1 MYYTIHVGLRIA
13 VEKKIGVVLQC
24 QNRLARESIARIL
37 QKRSDIEVLHVQPE
51 TFISE
56 KEIAESIPDVVVLDS
71 LQLLPEQ
78 EISAANRSVAE
89 RHIKRIL
96 IAMPDDPKHFLKAI
110 RRGAVGYVLYDASA
124 SDVIAAIRAVGQG
137 EAICPPHYIRLL
149 FEYIAVV
156 ATRYPNRRAK
166 SSIGLTS
173 REQQLIPLIAR
184 GLTNKQIA
192 ASLTLSE
199 QTVKNHVH
207 RILGKLGVDDRLDVS
222 EACEAQLLGM

>member
-1 MYYTIHVGLRIA
+1 M
-13 VEKKIGVVLQC
+13 EKKIGVVLQC

-37 QKRSDIEVLHVQPE
+37 QKRSDIQVLHGQLE

-56 KEIAESIPDVVVLDS
+56 EEITESKPDVVVLDS
-71 LQLLPEQ
+71 LQSLPEE
-78 EISAANRSVAE
+78 EISAPNRSLAGQ
-89 RHIKRIL
+89 RIKRIL

-124 SDVIAAIRAVGQG
+124 SDVVAAIRAVGQG
-137 EAICPPHYIRLL
+137 EAICPSQYIRLL
-149 FEYIAVV
+149 FEYIALV
-156 ATRYPNRRAK
+156 ATQYPNRRAK

-192 ASLTLSE
+192 ANLILSE